1 MSDECTM
8 ALWPQSFV
16 ADWYNQM
23 YKYKIKTRQ
32 QLSWEEEWS
41 AKNGNDLLLS
51 LWSSWLLFIQSKS
64 SICQYQTQFSYLA
77 VDCTVISIK
86 TCISWP
92 VTQSPGINVT
102 RNYFLYISFI
112 GEDISDF
119 RSLGQYYFKLQD
131 SKLETMTTNT
141 DKGNQR
147 MKTHTLW
154 SRDPWENNKICCLM
168 RFLSLSIRIFYHQS
182 TLIW

>member
-1 MSDECTM
+1 
-8 ALWPQSFV
+8 
-16 ADWYNQM
+16 M

-77 VDCTVISIK
+77 VDCTLISIK

-92 VTQSPGINVT
+92 VTQSQGINVT

-112 GEDISDF
+112 GEDISD
-119 RSLGQYYFKLQD
+119 LQESWPILLQVAGLQARD
-131 SKLETMTTNT
+131 HDDQHWPRKSENE
-141 DKGNQR
+141 NP
-147 MKTHTLW
+147 HTLIQR
-154 SRDPWENNKICCLM
+154 SM
-168 RFLSLSIRIFYHQS
+168 RE
-182 TLIW
+182 